1 VYTFIVSKKI
11 TCSFFIGVLCGA
23 LGVIQVAPS
32 VVPHQEE
39 PHSLFVYG
47 TLQNNLIRYYACR
60 CLVPETP
67 VTLPGYQKV
76 GLNIV
81 PVENNS
87 VSGSILHISTTH
99 LERIDGYENIPQK
112 YRREQIVID
121 NETHWVY
128 LKNI

>member
-11 TCSFFIGVLCGA
+11 VYSFFIGVLCGA
-23 LGVIQVAPS
+23 LGVIQAAPS

-128 LKNI
+128 LKNE